1 MLITATKTLILIFAI
16 LILCMALARVFIITS
31 TSRFIHLLES
41 QPKAQ
46 VALVFGAGLRRDG
59 SPTAILRDRLQS
71 AADLYNHGI
80 VQKLLLSGDNSYLD
94 YNEPGAM
101 REYALALGIPEKD
114 IVLDYAGRRTYD
126 SCYRA
131 KEIFGIK
138 TAILVTQPFH
148 LPRAVFTCRALGIEA
163 TGFPAENISYLK
175 RSQLLWNIRE
185 IPAMLVAFLDV
196 YVTHPVPI
204 LGNKEPIFP
213 E

>member
-1 MLITATKTLILIFAI
+1 
-16 LILCMALARVFIITS
+16 MALARVFIITS